1 MAETKPAT
9 KKTKRTPKPGTL
21 LTNIL
26 DYVEVNKLDQSAS
39 SIGDLIT
46 QLESDIVAEVTGR

>member
-26 DYVEVNKLDQSAS
+26 DYVEANKLDQNA
-39 SIGDLIT
+39 SIGDMID

>member
-26 DYVEVNKLDQSAS
+26 DYVEAKGLGMDAS
-39 SIGDLIT
+39 ISNLIA

>member
-26 DYVEVNKLDQSAS
+26 DYVEAKGLGMDAS
-39 SIGDLIT
+39 ISNLID